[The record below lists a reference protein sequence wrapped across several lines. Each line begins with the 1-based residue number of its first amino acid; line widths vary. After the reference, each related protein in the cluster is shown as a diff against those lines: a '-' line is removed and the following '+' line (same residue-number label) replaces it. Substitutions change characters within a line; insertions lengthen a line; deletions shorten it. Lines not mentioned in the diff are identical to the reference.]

1 MATFL
6 YVVLGNFT
14 VTFFV
19 IGLAAAALAIVRR
32 PPPRPRAFAYEA
44 LLRWF
49 LFFSIGASMLYNFVV
64 HVFFG
69 EMAAR
74 MIGWADSPFQ
84 VEVGLA
90 SLGFAVVGF
99 IAFRGGWQVRLAAIA
114 GPACFLVGA
123 GIGHVYQIA
132 KTHNMA
138 PGNAGAVLYTDFL
151 IPLVGFALLALAYR
165 ASRAS

>member
-1 MATFL
+1 M
-6 YVVLGNFT
+6 
-14 VTFFV
+14 
-19 IGLAAAALAIVRR
+19 
-32 PPPRPRAFAYEA
+32 YEA

-49 LFFSIGASMLYNFVV
+49 LFFSIGASMLYNFVA

-99 IAFRGGWQVRLAAIA
+99 IAFRGGWQVRLAAVV

-123 GIGHVYQIA
+123 GVGHIYQIA
-132 KTHNMA
+132 TTHNMA
-138 PGNAGAVLYTDFL
+138 PGNAGAILYTDFL
-151 IPLVGFALLALAYR
+151 IPLAGFVLLWLAYR
-165 ASRAS
+165 AAEESAASAASMRGG